1 MLYFIDSNI
10 FLRALH
16 KENRKFFLDC
26 VRLLKNI
33 KENRIKAYTSTVV
46 LAEVVWTLQSFYGI
60 EKDKIIS
67 GLKGITSLN
76 GLKITDNYNNVL
88 ALDIW
93 QKHSVKFIDALIA
106 SDPAVQDKSA
116 SIISYDR
123 DFDKLKVV
131 RHEPKDIL
139 KNLPIRN

>member
-16 KENRKFFLDC
+16 KENKKFFLDC

-33 KENRIKAYTSTVV
+33 KENRIKAYTSSIV

-93 QKHSVKFIDALIA
+93 QKKFLYFFFFFFFFFFFLFCFIH
-106 SDPAVQDKSA
+106 P
-116 SIISYDR
+116 
-123 DFDKLKVV
+123 FF
-131 RHEPKDIL
+131 
-139 KNLPIRN
+139 

>member
-33 KENRIKAYTSTVV
+33 KENRIKAYTSTIV

-116 SIISYDR
+116 CIISYDR
-123 DFDKLKVV
+123 DFDKLKVL
-131 RHEPKDIL
+131 RYEPKDIL
-139 KNLPIRN
+139 KNIPLRN